1 MKARFAG
8 WWEQYGP
15 WPYVGLALLVGA
27 YMWGQ
32 SRPTDPIDAWAA
44 EQCPRPVTYSW
55 NGNDYLAVQDCRAR
69 LAEEATA
76 SADASLRE

>member
-15 WPYVGLALLVGA
+15 WPYVGLALLVVA

-32 SRPTDPIDAWAA
+32 SRPTDPFDAWAA
-44 EQCPRPVTYSW
+44 EQCWAPYTYDGR
-55 NGNDYLAVQDCRAR
+55 NYDGVQDCKAR